1 MNETPR
7 KIAVLGP
14 RQSGK
19 TCLAAGLSAVN
30 TPGFTIQSGDN
41 VSGELLAGIKAA
53 LQSKEKASWPPG
65 NNTGDTNEINLVFQ
79 KTGKPPVP
87 VTFLDFAGERIQTPE
102 AFKEFAEKHLVG
114 LSGAVVLVNPGAD
127 AFLDGG
133 ARARQEA
140 LSHYERLFAWFRD
153 KGSKP
158 LFVALTVTA
167 SDRLEADGDLAGRKE
182 AVEDFVGKLENIL
195 QTIKIKGITCRR
207 FSVTITGHLEN
218 QSKPKLAKK
227 RDNTSAK
234 PFLWLLDELKW
245 APIRAGIW
253 RKIRL
258 AAWVALLCA
267 VLWGIWTAMEKNV
280 AEGKIESLAGDVRAA
295 LESGKANAATKAK
308 EKFQE
313 LKGMT
318 NGLGKAL
325 AGRKLL
331 ELEPGVWRL
340 FKNEIEDAILR
351 IEGNPS
357 SKASPDAVLNVDRC
371 FETFVPQYD
380 NGAKEEYKRLKDE
393 WASQKPEWQ
402 EQYKKQ
408 LQHSDYLKPIDSV
421 AKFLDQLAG
430 KDDVLNSLLG
440 LYRDLA
446 RVQPPGDSQKLAEE
460 KQTVAK
466 RLDDRTAEEFRHIA
480 KETFKGGLS
489 RDKAQVQAASLR
501 ERLSVWTPMTED
513 GKSAKEEI
521 AKSIESM
528 TSLSTNA
535 WDAEQRAICE
545 NWVKD
550 EIEQHPKRS
559 LAGQGGVWSAYQTFA
574 RTNANNPYFASIVQK
589 RVYELAEELLESNV
603 TWFTKDGGG
612 TTNLWTDKANF
623 KDQWG
628 KVNKQFDGFR
638 QLCREIKDDKTPLH
652 TSWAWQFACLCM
664 DGKMIDSFDNA
675 FPQTLVLTQVVASV
689 DYATDTNY
697 TRHVPVNYEFTAF
710 GAKINVESFNLNGS
724 PNATACFD
732 ILPFYKSGVDA
743 EEDADNAVVASKN
756 KGDGPQEKVLFSG
769 ELSIPVHAFERVSLA
784 MVATDWNN
792 GTARHSLKPVRTE
805 GLTWGLAWP
814 GFAPEGRDFDLSFDI
829 NRNLISH
836 TPKEL
841 FLTFYGQVEGESMAD
856 CLRQA
861 KENAKKAVAGK

>member
-1 MNETPR
+1 MNEEPL

-41 VSGELLAGIKAA
+41 SGELLAGINAA
-53 LQSKEKASWPPG
+53 LQKESWPPG
-65 NNTGDTNEINLVFQ
+65 NNKGDTNEINLVFQ

-87 VTFLDFAGERIQTPE
+87 VTFLDFAGERLQTPE

-133 ARARQEA
+133 ALARQEA
-140 LSHYERLFAWFRD
+140 LSHYKRHYERLFAWFRD

-158 LFVALTVTA
+158 FFVALTVTA

-182 AVEDFVGKLENIL
+182 AVEDFVGELENIL
-195 QTIKIKGITCRR
+195 QTIEGITCRR

-218 QSKPKLAKK
+218 QAKPKLAKK

-253 RKIRL
+253 RKVRL

-267 VLWGIWTAMEKNV
+267 VLWGIWTAMGKNV

-295 LESGKANAATKAK
+295 LEPGKANAATKAK
-308 EKFQE
+308 EKFQA

-325 AGRKLL
+325 AERKLQEL
-331 ELEPGVWRL
+331 ELGVWRL
-340 FKNEIEDAILR
+340 FKKEIENAILD

-357 SKASPDAVLNVDRC
+357 SKASPEAVLKVDRC

-380 NGAKEEYKRLKDE
+380 NGAKEEYKKRKDK

-408 LQHSDYLKPIDSV
+408 LQHSGYLKPINSV
-421 AKFLDQLAG
+421 AQSLNQLAG
-430 KDDVLNSLLG
+430 EHGDNVLYSLLG
-440 LYRDLA
+440 LYGDLA

-480 KETFKGGLS
+480 GETFKGGLS
-489 RDKAQVQAASLR
+489 RDKAQAQAASLR
-501 ERLSVWTPMTED
+501 ERLSVWTPMTDD
-513 GKSAKEEI
+513 GQSAKEEI

-528 TSLSTNA
+528 TSLSTNT
-535 WDAEQRAICE
+535 WDAEQRKICE
-545 NWVKD
+545 NWVNN
-550 EIEQHPKRS
+550 EIEQRKERS
-559 LAGQGGVWSAYQTFA
+559 LAGQGGVWSAYQVFA
-574 RTNANNPYFASIVQK
+574 RTNASNPYFASIVQK
-589 RVYELAEELLESNV
+589 RVYELAQAALESNV
-603 TWFTKDGGG
+603 TWFAENGGG
-612 TTNLWTDKANF
+612 TSTLWTDTTNF
-623 KDQWG
+623 KLHWDE
-628 KVNKQFDGFR
+628 VNQQFDGFR
-638 QLCREIKDDKTPLH
+638 QLCREIKDDKTPLR

-664 DGKMIDSFDNA
+664 DGKMIDRFDDA

-710 GAKINVESFNLNGS
+710 GAKINVESFNRNGS

-743 EEDADNAVVASKN
+743 EEDAKNAVVASKN
-756 KGDGPQEKVLFSG
+756 KGDGPQTKELFSR

-792 GTARHSLKPVRTE
+792 GTARHSLKPVCNE
-805 GLTWGLAWP
+805 GLTWESEWP
-814 GFAPEGRDFDLSFDI
+814 GFAQEGRAFDLSFDI

-836 TPKEL
+836 TPKAL
-841 FLTFYGQVEGESMAD
+841 FLTFYGRVEGKSMVD